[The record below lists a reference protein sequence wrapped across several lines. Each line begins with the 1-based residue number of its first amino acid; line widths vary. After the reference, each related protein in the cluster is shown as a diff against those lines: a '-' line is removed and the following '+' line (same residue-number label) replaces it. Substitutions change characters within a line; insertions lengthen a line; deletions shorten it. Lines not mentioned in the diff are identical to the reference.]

1 MRLELVA
8 RRHKTSATEAVFP
21 ADFFG
26 EGKPLDFEAMIRQ
39 AHSVL
44 SRIPRGENLEV
55 FVTGFTPALTT
66 VVAWAEAHHRP
77 LVLLHYD
84 KQSGSYVAQRMQC
97 DKDFDLLVEAG
108 YEGYCC

>member
-1 MRLELVA
+1 MKLELVA
-8 RRHKTSATEAVFP
+8 GRHKTSAAEAIFP

-26 EGKPLDFEAMIRQ
+26 EGSLDFEGMMRQ

-44 SRIPRGENLEV
+44 SRIPREENLEV

-66 VVAWAEAHHRP
+66 VVAWAEAHHRS
-77 LVLLHYD
+77 LVLLHFD
-84 KQSGSYVAQRMQC
+84 KQSKSYVAQRMQC